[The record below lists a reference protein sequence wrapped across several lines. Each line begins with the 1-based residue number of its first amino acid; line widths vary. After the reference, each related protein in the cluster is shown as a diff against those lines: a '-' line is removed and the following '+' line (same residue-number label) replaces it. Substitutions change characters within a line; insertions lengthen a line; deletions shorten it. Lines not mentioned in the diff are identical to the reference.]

1 MDKAFHEDW
10 QAMYVKYMTFVLL
23 RLSSFFFLVK
33 PHKVILKSN
42 IFLSNLFNVYHW
54 RKITIK
60 ASTFEVKYKNNQII
74 IFYRCMYV
82 CCW

>member
-54 RKITIK
+54 KKKLIK
-60 ASTFEVKYKNNQII
+60 TLKSKVKCMTHQKI
-74 IFYRCMYV
+74 IFR
-82 CCW
+82 